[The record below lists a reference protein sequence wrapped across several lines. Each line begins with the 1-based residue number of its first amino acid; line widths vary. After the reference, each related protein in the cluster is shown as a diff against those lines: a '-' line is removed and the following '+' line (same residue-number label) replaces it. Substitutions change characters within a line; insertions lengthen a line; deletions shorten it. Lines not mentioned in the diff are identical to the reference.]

1 MHQGIIKLYHLLSLM
16 GTELIISGMKPEMT
30 QNSINMKKF
39 SNISIAFY
47 SSVKEVLNIIGK

>member
-1 MHQGIIKLYHLLSLM
+1 MYHLLSLM